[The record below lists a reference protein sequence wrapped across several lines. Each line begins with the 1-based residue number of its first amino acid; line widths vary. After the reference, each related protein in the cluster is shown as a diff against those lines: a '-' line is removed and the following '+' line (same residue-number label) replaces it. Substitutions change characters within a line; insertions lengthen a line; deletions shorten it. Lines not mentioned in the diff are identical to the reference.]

1 MKTIIVSGYLAG
13 LIHHLITSGI
23 VQYFG
28 KANREAFEGIMERNE
43 PCNLDVKTVYLISS
57 IIMFISM
64 IFAALLW
71 PVGLLWYLGIRVK
84 AKYRLWKTIKKIK
97 KLKKELKGLLG
108 EDF

>member
-1 MKTIIVSGYLAG
+1 MKTIILAGYLAG
-13 LIHHLITSGI
+13 IVYQLLFMGI
-23 VQYFG
+23 LQYFG

-71 PVGLLWYLGIRVK
+71 PVGLLWYLWIRVK
-84 AKYRLWKTIKKIK
+84 AKYRFWKTMKKIK